1 MRDIGKTIQL
11 HLDEMDMTQAQLGEL
26 VGASQQTISLIVNNR
41 RIPSLDTLVK
51 ICNILKIDISTIL
64 EIDSNDNSS
73 YIISDINEKEIIEC
87 YRSLNNDEQN
97 IFNAFV
103 AAIQKQKKKS

>member
-11 HLDEMDMTQAQLGEL
+11 HLDEMDMTQAQLGER

-51 ICNILKIDISTIL
+51 ICNILKIDISTLL

-87 YRSLNNDEQN
+87 YRSLNKDEQKM
-97 IFNAFV
+97 FNAFIT
-103 AAIQKQKKKS
+103 AIKKQKKKS

>member
-1 MRDIGKTIQL
+1 MALLSYVYIFN
-11 HLDEMDMTQAQLGEL
+11 
-26 VGASQQTISLIVNNR
+26 ASQQTISLIVNNR

-51 ICNILKIDISTIL
+51 ICNILKIDISTLL
-64 EIDSNDNSS
+64 EIDANDNSS

-87 YRSLNNDEQN
+87 YRSLNKDEQN

-103 AAIQKQKKKS
+103 TAIKKQQKKP